1 MWHKIFGPITE
12 QDKAELMQSQFTINT
27 QYTWL
32 KIVLTRD
39 RIPFI
44 SKKYPPCSKEIS
56 TDLCIVMKEKKIQL
70 IFLLLNLIAILSFS
84 KDNLNKSVAEK
95 EEIWVDPRETY
106 IRGVPYFFGIDPVSV

>member
-12 QDKAELMQSQFTINT
+12 QGKAELMQSQFTINT

-39 RIPFI
+39 R
-44 SKKYPPCSKEIS
+44 SKEIS
-56 TDLCIVMKEKKIQL
+56 TELCIVMKEKKIQL

-95 EEIWVDPRETY
+95 EEI
-106 IRGVPYFFGIDPVSV
+106 